1 MRFAGPSSVAIDATI
16 ISETRVEEEPEVVLV
31 EEDPV
36 LDICPAC
43 RAPLEFEVVTSFD
56 DAFCVVCH
64 TPNVQCFV
72 ACPTYNKNHG
82 MCNDCFAVYKRN
94 H

>member
-1 MRFAGPSSVAIDATI
+1 MRFAGPSRVEIDATI
-16 ISETRVEEEPEVVLV
+16 ISETRVEEPEVVV
-31 EEDPV
+31 IEEDPV
-36 LDICPAC
+36 LDTCPAC

-82 MCNDCFAVYKRN
+82 MCNDCFAVYTRN